1 MSESKLFQE
10 LSVRA
15 QLDPVIIRKMRA
27 YPLRFL
33 SQYNLTLDEVRRLV
47 LPGFNWIIENKLA
60 AMGFPT
66 SDDAYTVL
74 RQCGLKVIINLT
86 GYIDDAPEL
95 RAFNVYNIPIPNH
108 KAPTTEQ
115 IYRAVMII
123 STSIRADTPVLVH
136 CEAGLGR
143 TGTIIAGYLTTIG
156 YSPQEAIEFVRE
168 KRPGSIETEAQEEA
182 IVEFSKM
189 KR

>member
-1 MSESKLFQE
+1 MSDSKLFQE
-10 LSVRA
+10 LSIRA
-15 QLDPVIIRKMRA
+15 HLDPVIIRKMRA

-33 SQYNLTLDEVRRLV
+33 SQYDLSFDEVRRLV

-74 RQCGLKVIINLT
+74 RQLGLQVIINLT

-95 RAFNVYNIPIPNH
+95 QAFKVYNIPIPDQ
-108 KAPTTEQ
+108 KAPTAEQ
-115 IYRAVMII
+115 MQQAAMII
-123 STSIRADTPVLVH
+123 STSIKADMPVVVH

-156 YSPQEAIEFVRE
+156 YSPQAAIEFVRA

-182 IVEFSKM
+182 IVEFSKL